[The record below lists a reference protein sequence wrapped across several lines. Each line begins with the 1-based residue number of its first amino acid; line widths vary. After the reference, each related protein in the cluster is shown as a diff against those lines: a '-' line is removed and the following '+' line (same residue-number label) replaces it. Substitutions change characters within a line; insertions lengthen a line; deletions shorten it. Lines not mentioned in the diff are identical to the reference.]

1 MPLLA
6 NGNASFYYRLDG
18 APDRPV
24 LVLSHSL
31 GLDHGMWDAQAAD
44 LLPHFRVLRY
54 DTRGH
59 GASSATP
66 GDYSI
71 AELGRDVAGARRRV
85 RRGALR
91 LLRPVARR
99 DDRAVARRPTRPSG

>member
-1 MPLLA
+1 MPMLL
-6 NGNASFYYRLDG
+6 NLGDASCYYRFDG
-18 APDRPV
+18 AADRPV

-59 GASSATP
+59 GASSAP
-66 GDYSI
+66 AGDYTI
-71 AELGRDVAGARRRV
+71 AELGADVARARRRV
-85 RRGALR
+85 RRASASLSAACRSAG
-91 LLRPVARR
+91 
-99 DDRAVARRPTRPSG
+99 